1 MIDLNNKEYYYNREL
16 SWLEFNTRVL
26 EEALDK
32 SHPLIERFNFLAITA
47 SNMDEFFMVRVA
59 GLVTQEF
66 SGSTKTDP
74 AGMTASDQIKAISDK
89 VHNIVQRQY
98 NCLHRTLMPLLEE
111 NNIEF
116 LPFGS
121 LNKEQKDYVK
131 TYFNTT
137 LYPILTPMAIDN
149 SRPFPLLS
157 NKSLNIIV
165 ELSNENKEEKFAVV
179 QVPSVVSRIVKLPSE
194 KGKCQL
200 IFLEEIVRAYI
211 NKLFNAN
218 DVLSAYSFRVTRDAD
233 LEIDEEDSH
242 DLLVEIEDS
251 IKQRKWG
258 APVRLEVDK
267 NICKDSFDF
276 LTEQL
281 EIKDHEV
288 YMIPDV
294 IDLTVWF
301 SLAGIVNRPDLCN
314 IPMPPVPVKEFEDRD
329 MFNVIKE
336 KDVLMHHPY
345 QSFDPVVN
353 FVKFA
358 AKDSNVLAIKQT
370 LYRVSSN
377 SPIIK
382 ALIEAAENGKQVTV
396 LVELKARFDEE
407 NNINWAKKLEKAGC
421 HVIYGLVGLKT
432 HCKLCLVVRREEEG
446 IVRYCHLGTGNYNDK
461 TAKLYTDM
469 GLFTCKETIGSDVSA
484 IFNCLSGYS
493 KYPNWNKIS
502 AAPTD
507 LREMFVKNIEREEKN
522 ALEGKPAK
530 IIAKMNSL
538 VDTGIIKALYRASMA
553 GVKIELIVRGICCL
567 KTGIPTVSDNITV
580 RSIVGR
586 FLEHSRIYYFENN
599 GMPKIY
605 LASADWMNRNLDR
618 RVEVAFPVENE
629 NLKKKVMDIIDITLK
644 DNIKAK
650 IQQPDG
656 SYKPVDKRGAKE
668 LLSSQMEFYR
678 LAKEEYVDF
687 KKSKEDEIF
696 VPVKA
701 EDVVTND

>member
-121 LNKEQKDYVK
+121 LSKEQKDYVK

-211 NKLFNAN
+211 CFNINAN

-696 VPVKA
+696 VPVRA

>member
-32 SHPLIERFNFLAITA
+32 SHPLLERFNFLAITA

-116 LPFGS
+116 LTFGS
-121 LNKEQKDYVK
+121 LSKEQKDYVK

-157 NKSLNIIV
+157 NKSLNLIV
-165 ELSNENKEEKFAVV
+165 ELSGENKEEKFAVV
-179 QVPSVVSRIVKLPSE
+179 QVPSVVPRIVKLPSE

-218 DVLSAYSFRVTRDAD
+218 DVLSAYCFRVTRDAD

-267 NICKDSFDF
+267 DICQDSFDF

-599 GMPKIY
+599 GTPKIY

-678 LAKEEYVDF
+678 LAKEEYMDF

-701 EDVVTND
+701 EDVADND

>member
-218 DVLSAYSFRVTRDAD
+218 DVLSAYCFRVTRDAD

-696 VPVKA
+696 VPVRA

>member
-1 MIDLNNKEYYYNREL
+1 MIDLNDKSYYYNREL
-16 SWLEFNTRVL
+16 SWLEFNIRVL
-26 EEALDK
+26 EEAIDRT
-32 SHPLIERFNFLAITA
+32 HPLLERFNFLAITA

-59 GLVTQEF
+59 GLITQDY
-66 SGSTKTDP
+66 SGSKKTDP
-74 AGMTASDQIKAISDK
+74 AGMTAGEQVQAISEK
-89 VHNIVQRQY
+89 VHGIVQRQY
-98 NCLHRTLMPLLEE
+98 NCLNRILLPLLEE
-111 NNIEF
+111 NNIRF
-116 LPFGS
+116 LKFGNLS
-121 LNKEQKDYVK
+121 KEQKAYVK

-149 SRPFPLLS
+149 SRPFPLLA
-157 NKSLNIIV
+157 NKSLNLII
-165 ELSNENKEEKFAVV
+165 ELKGEEEENLFAVV
-179 QVPSVVSRIVKLPSE
+179 QIPSVVPRIVKLPSE
-194 KGKCQL
+194 NGKTEL
-200 IFLEEIVRAYI
+200 IFLEEIVTAYI
-211 NKLFNAN
+211 DKLFNAN
-218 DVLSAYSFRVTRDAD
+218 KVISAYCFRVTRDAD
-233 LEIDEEDSH
+233 LEIDEEDSQ
-242 DLLVEIEDS
+242 DLLSEIEDS

-267 NICKDSFDF
+267 DICQSSFDF
-276 LTEQL
+276 LKEQL
-281 EIKDHEV
+281 EIKEHEV
-288 YMIPDV
+288 YMIPNV

-314 IPMPPVPVKEFEDRD
+314 VPMPPVPVIDFEGRD
-329 MFNVIKE
+329 MFEVIKE

-353 FVKFA
+353 FVKLA
-358 AKDSNVLAIKQT
+358 ARDENVLAIKQT

-446 IVRYCHLGTGNYNDK
+446 IIRYCHLGTGNYNDK

-469 GLFTCKETIGSDVSA
+469 GLFTCKDTIGSDVSA

-493 KYPNWNKIS
+493 KYPAWKKIA

-522 ALEGKPAK
+522 ALEGKPAR

-553 GVKIELIVRGICCL
+553 GVKIDLIVRGICCL
-567 KTGIPTVSDNITV
+567 KTGIPTVSENITV

-599 GMPKIY
+599 GDPKIY
-605 LASADWMNRNLDR
+605 LSSADWMNRNLDR
-618 RVEVAFPVENE
+618 RVEVAFPIEDE
-629 NLKKKVMDIIDITLK
+629 RLKAKVMDIIDITLR
-644 DNIKAK
+644 DNLKAK

-656 SYKPVDKRGAKE
+656 TYKSIDKRGARE

-678 LAKEEYVDF
+678 LAKEEYDEF
-687 KKSKEDEIF
+687 KKVREDELF
-696 VPVKA
+696 MPVRA
-701 EDVVTND
+701 EDVEQS

>member
-218 DVLSAYSFRVTRDAD
+218 DVLSAYCFRVTRDAD

-599 GMPKIY
+599 GTPKIY

-701 EDVVTND
+701 EDVADND

>member
-32 SHPLIERFNFLAITA
+32 SHPLLERFNFLAITA

-116 LPFGS
+116 LTFGS
-121 LNKEQKDYVK
+121 LSKEQKDYIK

-157 NKSLNIIV
+157 NKSLNLIV
-165 ELSNENKEEKFAVV
+165 ELSGENKEEKFAVV
-179 QVPSVVSRIVKLPSE
+179 QVPSVVPRIVKLPSE

-218 DVLSAYSFRVTRDAD
+218 DVLSAYCFRVTRDAD

-267 NICKDSFDF
+267 DICQDSFDF

-599 GMPKIY
+599 GTPKIY

-678 LAKEEYVDF
+678 LAKEEYMDF

-701 EDVVTND
+701 EDVADND

>member
-121 LNKEQKDYVK
+121 LSKEQKDYVK

-218 DVLSAYSFRVTRDAD
+218 DVLSAYCFRVTRDAD

-267 NICKDSFDF
+267 DICQDSFDF

>member
-121 LNKEQKDYVK
+121 LSKEQKDYVK

-137 LYPILTPMAIDN
+137 LYPIFTPMAIDN

-696 VPVKA
+696 VPVRA

>member
-1 MIDLNNKEYYYNREL
+1 MLK
-16 SWLEFNTRVL
+16 
-26 EEALDK
+26 
-32 SHPLIERFNFLAITA
+32 H
-47 SNMDEFFMVRVA
+47 
-59 GLVTQEF
+59 
-66 SGSTKTDP
+66 
-74 AGMTASDQIKAISDK
+74 
-89 VHNIVQRQY
+89 
-98 NCLHRTLMPLLEE
+98 TLTL
-111 NNIEF
+111 
-116 LPFGS
+116 
-121 LNKEQKDYVK
+121 
-131 TYFNTT
+131 T

-696 VPVKA
+696 VPVRA

>member
-121 LNKEQKDYVK
+121 LSKEQKDYVK

-696 VPVKA
+696 VPVRA

>member
-121 LNKEQKDYVK
+121 LSKEQKDYVK

-668 LLSSQMEFYR
+668 LLSSQMGFYR

-701 EDVVTND
+701 EDVADND

>member
-218 DVLSAYSFRVTRDAD
+218 DVLSAYCFRVTRDAD

-336 KDVLMHHPY
+336 KDVLMPHPY

-599 GMPKIY
+599 GTPKIY

-701 EDVVTND
+701 EDVADND

>member
-121 LNKEQKDYVK
+121 LSKEQKDYVK

>member
-1 MIDLNNKEYYYNREL
+1 
-16 SWLEFNTRVL
+16 
-26 EEALDK
+26 
-32 SHPLIERFNFLAITA
+32 
-47 SNMDEFFMVRVA
+47 MDEFFMVRVA

-121 LNKEQKDYVK
+121 LSKEQKDYVK

-696 VPVKA
+696 VPVRA

>member
-121 LNKEQKDYVK
+121 LSKEQKDYVK

-165 ELSNENKEEKFAVV
+165 ELSGENKEEKFAVV
-179 QVPSVVSRIVKLPSE
+179 QVPSVVPRIVKLPSE

-218 DVLSAYSFRVTRDAD
+218 DVLSAYCFRVTRDAD

-599 GMPKIY
+599 GTPKIY

>member
-121 LNKEQKDYVK
+121 LSKEQKDYVK

-701 EDVVTND
+701 EDVADND

>member
-1 MIDLNNKEYYYNREL
+1 M
-16 SWLEFNTRVL
+16 
-26 EEALDK
+26 
-32 SHPLIERFNFLAITA
+32 
-47 SNMDEFFMVRVA
+47 
-59 GLVTQEF
+59 
-66 SGSTKTDP
+66 
-74 AGMTASDQIKAISDK
+74 
-89 VHNIVQRQY
+89 
-98 NCLHRTLMPLLEE
+98 
-111 NNIEF
+111 
-116 LPFGS
+116 
-121 LNKEQKDYVK
+121 
-131 TYFNTT
+131 
-137 LYPILTPMAIDN
+137 
-149 SRPFPLLS
+149 
-157 NKSLNIIV
+157 
-165 ELSNENKEEKFAVV
+165 
-179 QVPSVVSRIVKLPSE
+179 
-194 KGKCQL
+194 
-200 IFLEEIVRAYI
+200 
-211 NKLFNAN
+211 
-218 DVLSAYSFRVTRDAD
+218 SAYSFRVTRDAD

-696 VPVKA
+696 VPVRA

>member
-121 LNKEQKDYVK
+121 LSKEQKDYVK

-218 DVLSAYSFRVTRDAD
+218 DVLSAYCFRVTRDAD

-701 EDVVTND
+701 EDVADND

>member
-116 LPFGS
+116 LSFGS
-121 LNKEQKDYVK
+121 LSKEQKDYVK

-165 ELSNENKEEKFAVV
+165 ELSGENKEEKFAVV
-179 QVPSVVSRIVKLPSE
+179 QVPSVVPRIVKLPSE

-218 DVLSAYSFRVTRDAD
+218 DVLSAYCFRVTRDAD

-599 GMPKIY
+599 GTPKIY

-701 EDVVTND
+701 EDVADND

>member
-121 LNKEQKDYVK
+121 LSKEQKDYVK

-165 ELSNENKEEKFAVV
+165 ELSGENKEEKFAVV
-179 QVPSVVSRIVKLPSE
+179 QVPSVVPRIVKLPSE

-678 LAKEEYVDF
+678 LAKEEYMDF

-701 EDVVTND
+701 EDVADND

>member
-32 SHPLIERFNFLAITA
+32 SHPLLERFNFLAITA

-116 LPFGS
+116 LTFGS
-121 LNKEQKDYVK
+121 LSKEQKDYVK

-157 NKSLNIIV
+157 NKSLNLIV
-165 ELSNENKEEKFAVV
+165 ELSGENKEEKFAVV
-179 QVPSVVSRIVKLPSE
+179 QVPSVVPRIVKLPSE

-218 DVLSAYSFRVTRDAD
+218 DVLSAYCFRVTRDAD

-267 NICKDSFDF
+267 DICQDSFDF

-314 IPMPPVPVKEFEDRD
+314 IPMPPVPVKEFEERD

-599 GMPKIY
+599 GTPKIY

-678 LAKEEYVDF
+678 LAKEEYMDF

-701 EDVVTND
+701 EDVADND

>member
-1 MIDLNNKEYYYNREL
+1 
-16 SWLEFNTRVL
+16 
-26 EEALDK
+26 
-32 SHPLIERFNFLAITA
+32 
-47 SNMDEFFMVRVA
+47 
-59 GLVTQEF
+59 
-66 SGSTKTDP
+66 
-74 AGMTASDQIKAISDK
+74 MTAGQQVQAISEK
-89 VHNIVQRQY
+89 VHGIVQRQY
-98 NCLHRTLMPLLEE
+98 NCLNRILLPLLEE
-111 NNIEF
+111 NNIRF
-116 LPFGS
+116 LKFGNLS
-121 LNKEQKDYVK
+121 KEQKAYVK

-149 SRPFPLLS
+149 SRPFPLLA
-157 NKSLNIIV
+157 NKSLNLII
-165 ELSNENKEEKFAVV
+165 ELKGEEEENLFAVV
-179 QVPSVVSRIVKLPSE
+179 QIPSVVPRIVKLPSE
-194 KGKCQL
+194 NGKTEL
-200 IFLEEIVRAYI
+200 IFLEEIVTAYI
-211 NKLFNAN
+211 DKLFNAN
-218 DVLSAYSFRVTRDAD
+218 KVISAYCFRVTRDAD
-233 LEIDEEDSH
+233 LEIDEEDSQ
-242 DLLVEIEDS
+242 DLLSEIEDS

-267 NICKDSFDF
+267 DICQSSFDF
-276 LTEQL
+276 LKEQL
-281 EIKDHEV
+281 EIKEHEV
-288 YMIPDV
+288 YMIPNV

-314 IPMPPVPVKEFEDRD
+314 VPMPPVPVIDFEGRD
-329 MFNVIKE
+329 MFEVIKE

-353 FVKFA
+353 FVKLA
-358 AKDSNVLAIKQT
+358 ARDENVLAIKQT

-446 IVRYCHLGTGNYNDK
+446 IIRYCHLGTGNYNDK

-469 GLFTCKETIGSDVSA
+469 GLFTCKDTIGSDVSA

-493 KYPNWNKIS
+493 KYPAWKKIA
-502 AAPTD
+502 AAPRD

-522 ALEGKPAK
+522 ALEAKPAR

-553 GVKIELIVRGICCL
+553 GVKIDLIVRGICCL
-567 KTGIPTVSDNITV
+567 KTGIPTVSENITV

-599 GMPKIY
+599 GDSKIY
-605 LASADWMNRNLDR
+605 LSSADWMNRNLDR
-618 RVEVAFPVENE
+618 RVEVAFPIEDE
-629 NLKKKVMDIIDITLK
+629 RLKAKVMDIIDITLR
-644 DNIKAK
+644 DNLKAK

-656 SYKPVDKRGAKE
+656 TYKSIDKRGARE
-668 LLSSQMEFYR
+668 LLSSQMEFYT
-678 LAKEEYVDF
+678 LAKEEYDEF
-687 KKSKEDEIF
+687 KKVREDEIF
-696 VPVKA
+696 MPVRA
-701 EDVVTND
+701 EDVEQG

>member
-32 SHPLIERFNFLAITA
+32 SHPLLERFNFLAITA

-116 LPFGS
+116 LTFGS
-121 LNKEQKDYVK
+121 LSKEQKDYVK

-157 NKSLNIIV
+157 NKSLNLIV
-165 ELSNENKEEKFAVV
+165 ELSGENKEEKFAVV
-179 QVPSVVSRIVKLPSE
+179 QVPSVVPRIVKLPSE

-218 DVLSAYSFRVTRDAD
+218 DVLSAYCFRVTRDAD

-267 NICKDSFDF
+267 DICQDSFDF

-301 SLAGIVNRPDLCN
+301 SIAGIVNRPDLCN

-599 GMPKIY
+599 GTPKIY

-678 LAKEEYVDF
+678 LAKEEYMDF

-701 EDVVTND
+701 EDVADND

>member
-1 MIDLNNKEYYYNREL
+1 MIDLNNKDYYYNREL
-16 SWLEFNTRVL
+16 SWLEFNIRVL
-26 EEALDK
+26 EEATERT
-32 SHPLIERFNFLAITA
+32 HPLMERFNFLAITA

-59 GLVTQEF
+59 GLITQDY
-66 SGSTKTDP
+66 SGSVKRDP
-74 AGMTASDQIKAISDK
+74 AGMTPKDQINAISEK
-89 VHNIVQRQY
+89 VHGIVQRQY
-98 NCLHRTLMPLLEE
+98 NCLNRILLPALEE
-111 NNIEF
+111 NNIRF
-116 LPFGS
+116 LKFANLS
-121 LNKEQKDYVK
+121 KEQKEYVK
-131 TYFNTT
+131 KYFNTT

-157 NKSLNIIV
+157 NKSLNLII
-165 ELSNENKEEKFAVV
+165 ELRDEENEEEFAVV
-179 QVPSVVSRIVKLPSE
+179 QIPSVVPRIVKLPSE
-194 KGKCQL
+194 NGKTEL
-200 IFLEEIVRAYI
+200 IFLEEIVTAYI
-211 NKLFNAN
+211 DKLFNAN
-218 DVLSAYSFRVTRDAD
+218 KVLSAYCFRITRDAD

-242 DLLVEIEDS
+242 DLLSEIEDS

-258 APVRLEVDK
+258 APVRLEVEKD
-267 NICKDSFDF
+267 ICQNSFDF
-276 LTEQL
+276 LKAQL
-281 EIKDHEV
+281 EIQEHEV
-288 YMIPDV
+288 YMIPNI
-294 IDLTVWF
+294 IDPTVWF
-301 SLAGIVNRPDLCN
+301 TLAGIVNRTELCN
-314 IPMPPVPVKEFEDRD
+314 EPMPPVPVIEFEDRD
-329 MFNVIKE
+329 MFEVIKE

-353 FVKFA
+353 FVKNA
-358 AKDSNVLAIKQT
+358 AKDPNVLAIKQT

-382 ALIEAAENGKQVTV
+382 ALIAAAENGKQVTV

-469 GLFTCKETIGSDVSA
+469 GLFTCKDTIGSDVSA

-493 KYPNWNKIS
+493 KYPTWKKIA

-507 LREMFVKNIEREEKN
+507 LREMFIKNIEKEEKN

-567 KTGIPTVSDNITV
+567 KTGIPTVSENITV

-599 GMPKIY
+599 GEPKIY

-618 RVEVAFPVENE
+618 RVEVAFPIEDSK
-629 NLKKKVMDIIDITLK
+629 LRQKVIDIIDITLR
-644 DNIKAK
+644 DNLKAK

-656 SYKPVDKRGAKE
+656 TYKPVDKRGAKE
-668 LLSSQMEFYR
+668 LISSQMEFYR
-678 LAKEEYVDF
+678 LAKEEYDDF
-687 KKSKEDEIF
+687 KKINEEEIF
-696 VPVKA
+696 IPVKA
-701 EDVVTND
+701 EEY

>member
-121 LNKEQKDYVK
+121 LSKEQKDYVK

-258 APVRLEVDK
+258 TPVRLEVDK

-696 VPVKA
+696 VPVRA